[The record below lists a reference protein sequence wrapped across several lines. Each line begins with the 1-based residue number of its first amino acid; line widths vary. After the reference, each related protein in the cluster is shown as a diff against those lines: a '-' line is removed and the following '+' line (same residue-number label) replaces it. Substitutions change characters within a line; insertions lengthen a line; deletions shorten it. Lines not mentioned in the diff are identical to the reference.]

1 MYTSKFLNTW
11 RIIWKLCWII
21 HIFKFSLACLQD
33 ALRFSFGTQCGTLID
48 EQIPCSFKHRS
59 CYSLQKVFLKGH
71 EILNPSL
78 ANFGQMSYS
87 RSLKKEN
94 FINFRK
100 SNDGSNTS
108 LQNESWK
115 ILLRIAD
122 KSESLTWKLLVNS
135 YYEKLLCRY
144 Q

>member
-1 MYTSKFLNTW
+1 MTHYMKIMLDYTFLN
-11 RIIWKLCWII
+11 
-21 HIFKFSLACLQD
+21 FSLACLQD
-33 ALRFSFGTQCGTLID
+33 VLRFSFGTQCGTLID
-48 EQIPCSFKHRS
+48 EQIPRSFNHRS
-59 CYSLQKVFLKGH
+59 CYPLQKVFLKGH
-71 EILNPSL
+71 EILNVSL

-108 LQNESWK
+108 LQNENWK

-135 YYEKLLCRY
+135 YWKTFM
-144 Q
+144 